1 MGEPRERK
9 NLSDQLLWLPWDRE
23 RRAAPK
29 VVRTNMEDGGAVM
42 NKRPLQNQVALVTG
56 AGRRMGRVI
65 ALTLARAGA
74 SVVVHYNESKE
85 GALAC
90 VREIKSMGSR
100 AISVR
105 ADVSRP
111 RQVAAMFRAVEKRFG
126 RLDVLVNN
134 AGIFFPAAWDK
145 LSEDDW
151 DRVLG
156 TNLKGAFFC
165 AQAAARIMQRQ
176 GHGRIVIISSLGG
189 LQAWPDYI
197 HYCASKAG
205 VISLTRSLAKA
216 LAPHIQVNSV
226 APGTILFPGEKRDA
240 GKRKVIR
247 GIPLRKAGR
256 PEDIA
261 EAVLFLATRSDF
273 ITGQVLPVDGGKSIP

>member
-1 MGEPRERK
+1 M
-9 NLSDQLLWLPWDRE
+9 
-23 RRAAPK
+23 
-29 VVRTNMEDGGAVM
+29 M
-42 NKRPLQNQVALVTG
+42 NNHPLQNQVILVTG

-65 ALTLARAGA
+65 AMTLARAGA
-74 SVVVHYNESKE
+74 DLVVHYNESKE

-90 VREIKSMGSR
+90 VREIEAMGNK
-100 AISVR
+100 AMAVR

-111 RQVAAMFRAVEKRFG
+111 QQVAAMFQAVEKRFR

-134 AGIFFPAAWDK
+134 AGIFFPATWDK
-145 LSEDDW
+145 LAEDDW

-176 GHGRIVIISSLGG
+176 GRGRIVIISSLGG

-205 VISLTRSLAKA
+205 LISLTRSLAKA

-226 APGTILFPGEKRDA
+226 APGTILFPGEERDA
-240 GKRKVIR
+240 EKQKLIR

-261 EAVLFLATRSDF
+261 EAVLFLATRGDF